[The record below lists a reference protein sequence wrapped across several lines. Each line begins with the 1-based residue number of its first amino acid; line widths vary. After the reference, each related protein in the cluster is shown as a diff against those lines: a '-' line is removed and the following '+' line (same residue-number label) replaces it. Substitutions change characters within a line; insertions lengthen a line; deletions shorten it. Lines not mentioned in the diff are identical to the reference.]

1 MPSVSPHLV
10 ETILAETIA
19 HHFTG
24 TEPGHC
30 VRVDFFELPQIRA
43 ICTALQAHAPQV
55 AIHVLGTQNDAL
67 TITTD
72 RAIELRNRKQVQL
85 CLFVPTDLVDAAFS
99 SLANSFAILDG
110 RALLHTA
117 LQCVR
122 ERLSPPVRAMVND
135 VVSCLRLPLRVSESQ
150 KIAFCQ
156 ALIELEAQERLD
168 EAGTVLWHVGL
179 IADRGADF
187 RARLDRNRRCVIK
200 LAMPLKLQASL
211 MERIASTNVDPTTTA
226 QLMLF
231 FRDRVMN
238 DHVAW
243 SQAMAAGHGPTFEQ
257 WIFPVEE
264 RSDLRSVTLQSFVD
278 RQGKVTTH
286 SKLKQPDGP
295 GGALIAEY
303 GDQAK
308 GLSVKWVTD
317 PPKPKNIGGWRVE
330 LVPVANPDDHDLDL
344 PSRDLP
350 ASRGSATLKIE
361 LDFSGDEESLPDE
374 SFQVRLTALDHT
386 GDVLPSAEDGQDLI
400 ALSEEFFIAKADEPI
415 SQGNKRETRP
425 RTVANLALARLE
437 VASET
442 KADQLDEQ
450 EPLWTSRDLEY
461 FSLRL
466 DPRRKIML
474 GMSRLLKQLEERTL
488 AEPLTF
494 GRYSLHLSEIDE
506 ATSEQIEVLAPPALS
521 PAVWQKFRSQREQ
534 LCKQLKGAEPRHL
547 VSVAGWNLELARRA
561 ERYAKAYSEL
571 IASLSSDPAL
581 QTELQVAL
589 SVDTLLI
596 VTPKRGGGDEVAVV
610 TLPTHPL
617 RMLWYA
623 AYHQLLGEWERNLL
637 TLKANDRKTVLD
649 LDQLRSM
656 SPANMPMFIT
666 HPLVDKPLLHS
677 ANLRFF
683 YGIALPP
690 MLEDPQRRLAD
701 LAVILGDRYGLEQHS
716 DPSTLQLAAHIKHFR
731 ELHPYLRGLSI
742 TQINADRG
750 DLLTESLARVFAQP
764 DSTEEE
770 EREAGD
776 LPKLSIYAYVATEQT
791 GTAQDV
797 TELRRLVDDQ
807 VRFNGHAYLTPALSY
822 VQRSLA
828 VLKHETPPAA
838 HLAIA
843 SDLMQPE
850 PVALDRAD
858 QALLG
863 SSFSFYGLIC
873 RLIPTFT
880 PQGDRLY
887 WQQHLIGDGVKADRH
902 PIDKAF
908 TDTLVSTQIQ
918 IAQASSRSLGGNA
931 DQRLGLCV
939 ELVPF
944 QQKLLEQLHMHSSWV
959 ITIDRFFALDYY
971 DMPHNPQLQHLARK
985 YLIDYSPEFT
995 DGIAHRLVVTT
1006 MWRDEIEELLRRA
1019 MDELGFA
1026 QLEQSVGKVLDALKL
1041 VSGQLALHVSDRN
1054 NNAAAAVGLG
1064 IVVRHLQQSGR
1075 LRNSILVPVDSAP
1088 QIFHRT
1094 LPGQPRSERRCDLAL
1109 FSFKRGGV
1117 VEVTFI
1123 EVKWRRGAVPFES
1136 LASDMLIQMQSS
1148 AALVRACFFAE
1159 PDRVDGVL
1167 QRARLSNVLRFYLA
1181 RAQRH
1186 DAVAPESVAPILE
1199 HLGKLERREVEF
1211 HPRYE
1216 GYIITPDNIPERML
1230 HPQEATIIVRSIASL
1245 AEGFVLEHGLPARDR
1260 HAGGGSSMAHAT
1272 PVEAPAAPAAPAAPM
1287 DGPVA
1292 HGSDR
1297 ASPAPSVVS
1306 SVVNDPGL
1314 ARSVTPVDSSEAHRT
1329 GVVSHTTPVDG
1340 ATAVGS
1346 DPAFPTTPVTG
1357 STTQAGSVN
1366 NPASPATPVDGPVPP
1381 TMISVELGTTDEQPI
1396 MWHPSVKGSPHLF
1409 IIGIPGQGK
1418 SVAISNVLSDV
1429 LTQHVAP
1436 LIFDFHGQFA
1446 DKNGPLVRDHGLQI
1460 LDAADGLPFNPFE
1473 VLIRNG
1479 KPDWRTNSQETA
1491 EVFAHVV
1498 ELGGIQQDGLSQAIM
1513 DAYKIKGFH
1522 ATMSADDLPELPTPS
1537 DVLHC
1542 IERREA
1548 QRKVKNLAARCRPL
1562 LEMDLFQPTL
1572 TPLSLRDEIR
1582 HGMVL
1587 DLHAIPSESV
1597 QMAAGAFVLRKL
1609 YREMFLWG
1617 EADRI
1622 RLVILLDEAH
1632 RLAKD
1637 KTLPKIM
1644 KEGRKY
1650 GIAVVVASQGMKDF
1664 HPDVLSTAGTKVLF
1678 RVNYP
1683 ESRTL
1688 SKYIASPPNKRID
1701 AIVEQLPVGQA
1712 FVQTPEMLFGRQV
1725 RMRPPVE

>member
-1 MPSVSPHLV
+1 MTSVSPDLV
-10 ETILAETIA
+10 DTILAEAIA
-19 HHFTG
+19 HSFVG

-30 VRVDFFELPQIRA
+30 ARVDFFELPQIEA
-43 ICTALQAHAPQV
+43 ICTALATQAPHL
-55 AIHVLGTQNDAL
+55 AIHYLGSHNHDRM
-67 TITTD
+67 ITTD
-72 RAIELRNRKQVQL
+72 RAIELRNRKNGHL

-99 SLANSFAILDG
+99 SLANSFAVLDG
-110 RALLHTA
+110 RELLIFA
-117 LQCVR
+117 SQR
-122 ERLSPPVRAMVND
+122 IRAQLSPAVAAIVND
-135 VVSCLRLPLRVSESQ
+135 ILASVRRPLRASESQ
-150 KIAFCQ
+150 KIALCR
-156 ALIELEAQERLD
+156 AVSELEAQDRLA
-168 EAGTVLWHVGL
+168 EAGTMLWHVGL

-187 RARLDRNRRCVIK
+187 RTRLDRNRHCVIK
-200 LAMPLKLQASL
+200 LAMPPKLQASL
-211 MERIASTNVDPTTTA
+211 MERIATTKVDAVTTT
-226 QLMLF
+226 QLAGF
-231 FRDRVMN
+231 FRDRAMN
-238 DHVAW
+238 DHAAW
-243 SQAMAAGHGPTFEQ
+243 SQALADGHGPTFDQ
-257 WIFPVEE
+257 WTFPEEE
-264 RSDLRSVTLQSFVD
+264 RSDLRQVTLQSFID
-278 RQGKVTTH
+278 RQGKVTSH

-317 PPKPKNIGGWRVE
+317 PPKARNIGGWRVE
-330 LVPVANPDDHDLDL
+330 LIPVANPDYHDLDL

-350 ASRGSATLKIE
+350 VSRGSATLKIE
-361 LDFSGDEESLPDE
+361 LDFSGEEESLPDE
-374 SFQVRLTALDHT
+374 SFQVRLMALDHT
-386 GDVLPSAEDGQDLI
+386 GDVLPSAEDGQNLI
-400 ALSEEFFIAKADEPI
+400 AFSEEFFIAKANEPI
-415 SQGNKRETRP
+415 SQGNKRELRP
-425 RTVANLALARLE
+425 HTVANLALARLE
-437 VASET
+437 VVLET

-450 EPLWTSRDLEY
+450 EPLWASRDLEY

-466 DPRRKIML
+466 DERRKIML

-488 AEPLTF
+488 AEPLSW
-494 GRYSLHLSEIDE
+494 GRYSLRLDEIDE
-506 ATSEQIEVLAPPALS
+506 ATSEQIEALTPPALS
-521 PAVWQKFRSQREQ
+521 QAVWQKFRSQREQ

-547 VSVAGWNLELARRA
+547 VAVAAWNLELARRA

-596 VTPKRGGGDEVAVV
+596 VTPKRGGGVEEAVV

-623 AYHQLLGEWERNLL
+623 AYHQLLGQWERNLL
-637 TLKANDRKTVLD
+637 ELKLKDRKLTLD
-649 LDQLRSM
+649 LDQLRQIT
-656 SPANMPMFIT
+656 PANMPAFVT
-666 HPLVDKPLLHS
+666 HPLVATPLLHS

-683 YGIALPP
+683 YGLALPP
-690 MLEDPQRRLAD
+690 TLEDPQRRLAD

-716 DPSTLQLAAHIKHFR
+716 DPSTLQLAAHIKRFR

-807 VRFNGHAYLTPALSY
+807 VRFNGQAYLTPALSY

-858 QALLG
+858 QTLLG
-863 SSFSFYGLIC
+863 SSFSFYGLMC
-873 RLIPTFT
+873 RLMPTFT
-880 PQGDRLY
+880 PQGDQLY
-887 WQQHLIGDGVKADRH
+887 WQQHLVGDGVKADRH

-908 TDTLVSTQIQ
+908 TDTLVNTQIQ
-918 IAQASSRSLGGNA
+918 VAQAGSCSLGGNA
-931 DQRLGLCV
+931 DQRLGLRV

-944 QQKLLEQLHMHSSWV
+944 QQRLLEQLHMQSSWV

-971 DMPHNPQLQHLARK
+971 DMPHDPQLQHLARK

-1006 MWRDEIEELLRRA
+1006 MWRDEIEELLSRA

-1088 QIFHRT
+1088 QIFRRT
-1094 LPGQPRSERRCDLAL
+1094 LPGQPQSERRCDLAL

-1167 QRARLSNVLRFYLA
+1167 QRARLANVLRFYLA

-1186 DAVAPESVAPILE
+1186 DAVEPESVAPILE

-1211 HPRYE
+1211 RPRYE
-1216 GYIITPDNIPERML
+1216 GYIITPDDIPERML
-1230 HPQEATIIVRSIASL
+1230 HPQDATIIVRSIASL

-1260 HAGGGSSMAHAT
+1260 PAGGGNSTAHAT
-1272 PVEAPAAPAAPAAPM
+1272 PVEASAAPAAPI
-1287 DGPVA
+1287 DGPAA
-1292 HGSDR
+1292 HSRDR
-1297 ASPAPSVVS
+1297 AAPAPSGDS

-1314 ARSVTPVDSSEAHRT
+1314 ARSVTPVDGIAEPATSVDVIVEPATSVDGIAEPAT
-1329 GVVSHTTPVDG
+1329 SVDNAAAPGSDSVSPATPVDVI
-1340 ATAVGS
+1340 AE
-1346 DPAFPTTPVTG
+1346 
-1357 STTQAGSVN
+1357 
-1366 NPASPATPVDGPVPP
+1366 PATPVDGPVPL

-1418 SVAISNVLSDV
+1418 SVAMGNVLSD
-1429 LTQHVAP
+1429 LLAQQIAP

-1446 DKNGPLVRDHGLQI
+1446 NTNGPLVRDYGLQI

-1542 IERREA
+1542 IERRED

-1562 LEMDLFQPTL
+1562 LEMDLFKPTL
-1572 TPLSLRDEIR
+1572 SPMHLRDEIR

-1587 DLHAIPSESV
+1587 DLHAVPSESV

-1712 FVQTPEMLFGRQV
+1712 FVQTPEMRFGRQV